1 MSHQEKRNQ
10 PSSITSGLILI
21 LLGVLFL
28 LITLDFLSWS
38 DLAAYFLLGLGIIFL
53 VESFSRSPKSTNGKP
68 PLGKIL
74 AGVILLVIGASHVF
88 DYFAWW
94 PLILIAVGLY
104 LLIFPTSKMKAG

>member
-1 MSHQEKRNQ
+1 MSDKAKRNQ
-10 PSSITSGLILI
+10 SSTITSGLILI

-53 VESFSRSPKSTNGKP
+53 VESFSRPTKSPSGKP

-74 AGVILLVIGASHVF
+74 VGVILVVIGASNIF
-88 DYFAWW
+88 DYFSWW
-94 PLILIAVGLY
+94 PLILIAIGLY
-104 LLIFPTSKMKAG
+104 LLIFPAGKMKTG